1 MREQVRVSRVGVATL
16 LLFSVLVGVGQSAS
30 VQVPIIIT
38 LPTAGETT
46 LFSDN
51 FDTYAVGSFPSAG
64 GWEVVWGGTGQ
75 NVIVSDPS
83 VSKPNAFQLW
93 GKPNWSAVVQ
103 RKFSTTAPVIGYEF
117 SIRIEKIG
125 TGTPGR
131 EESPAFFNRDVA
143 TWGGYYAMVQFCH
156 DTRRIKTVD
165 GTVLGQWAPGVWYRV
180 KVILDRRTN
189 LFSVWI
195 DGRLAAENIYTAGD
209 TYQINALAL
218 FSGHPGVKVWYDE
231 VRVFAV
237 TDEALRA
244 MLTTSRGCGGSAVF
258 QIGEQMQAMFRVEGA
273 GQAYV
278 RLLNILP
285 TEAKTVFEGP
295 VNRGDTITIP
305 GTAGEP
311 AGARLLRLEVWG
323 NMLEFLLGRQP
334 TTKVECAFT
343 VVAPSKERE
352 YRIRVVQAS
361 WEDPT
366 VMVDPPVATMVV
378 LEGSPT
384 GRPGETLNLA
394 WLPGQLKWDTDWPRP
409 AANQAFRIWVAPVQF
424 WGMTYEAVVR
434 WERITQHFVST
445 PDAPTGPSEGTVG
458 EVLQFHI
465 SGGECVHGHFVHYRL
480 DWGDGTFSDWLD
492 VGTLILI
499 FYRPTHAW
507 DREGT
512 YQVRVQSRCAVD
524 TSIVSEWSLA
534 KVVTIWVEKEEEF
547 ALAGD
552 YGDAPDPGFPT
563 QASSNGPCHL
573 DVSKE
578 WIGPAGRSTTTIDGG
593 PQGIDSDQDDGAPS
607 FWRTGRLTWFSI
619 VVSYDPTKSSAA
631 DPRFL
636 NVLLDVDRNG
646 RWEGDKGEWVVQNL
660 EVDFRRVLPQ
670 GATSQRLVV
679 LVNPTINPEAL
690 AGCWARITLSNR
702 AVLDGS
708 GAWGVFERGE
718 TEDHLLSGPGSPP
731 PCAKK
736 VVELLIEKLLEVGT
750 EETVTYWDGECHCGF
765 EGKLISK
772 DGGSPYYW
780 DIPVPPIP
788 WPNTISLRFVS
799 VRQDVLGFDAPPCS
813 RLLDATAGVDPVSHL
828 FRGDWSLKLNA
839 AWTVIAG
846 QDRGPLSPFQYGRTH
861 VKAFLKFPSFP
872 GHDVVRVELEARVD
886 CDGEWVVVTQFSDPA
901 PVVRAK

>member
-1 MREQVRVSRVGVATL
+1 VTAPPSR
-16 LLFSVLVGVGQSAS
+16 
-30 VQVPIIIT
+30 
-38 LPTAGETT
+38 ETT

-51 FDTYAVGSFPSAG
+51 FDTYPVGSFPSAG

-75 NVIVSDPS
+75 NLIVSDPC

-93 GKPNWSAVVQ
+93 GKPGVSSVVQ

-125 TGTPGR
+125 TGSPGR

-218 FSGHPGVKVWYDE
+218 FSGHPGVKVWYDD
-231 VRVFAV
+231 VRVFAQ
-237 TDEALRA
+237 T
-244 MLTTSRGCGGSAVF
+244 
-258 QIGEQMQAMFRVEGA
+258 
-273 GQAYV
+273 
-278 RLLNILP
+278 
-285 TEAKTVFEGP
+285 
-295 VNRGDTITIP
+295 
-305 GTAGEP
+305 P
-311 AGARLLRLEVWG
+311 AH
-323 NMLEFLLGRQP
+323 
-334 TTKVECAFT
+334 
-343 VVAPSKERE
+343 S
-352 YRIRVVQAS
+352 
-361 WEDPT
+361 
-366 VMVDPPVATMVV
+366 
-378 LEGSPT
+378 
-384 GRPGETLNLA
+384 
-394 WLPGQLKWDTDWPRP
+394 
-409 AANQAFRIWVAPVQF
+409 
-424 WGMTYEAVVR
+424 
-434 WERITQHFVST
+434 VST
-445 PDAPTGPSEGTVG
+445 PNAPSGPSTGKVG

-593 PQGIDSDQDDGAPS
+593 PQGTDSDQDDGAPS

-636 NVLLDVDRNG
+636 NVLLDVDGNG
-646 RWEGDKGEWVVQNL
+646 RWEEGDKGEWVVQNL

-679 LVNPTINPEAL
+679 LVNPAINPEAL

-702 AVLDGS
+702 TVLDGS

-736 VVELLIEKLLEVGT
+736 VVELLMEKLLEVGT
-750 EETVTYWDGECHCGF
+750 EETVTYWDGVCDCGF
-765 EGKLISK
+765 EGKLIGK

-839 AWTVIAG
+839 GWTVIAN

-872 GHDVVRVELEARVD
+872 GHDVVRVELEARVN

-901 PVVRAK
+901 PVVRAR